1 MEKFTR
7 NEAKERLL
15 SLGAKVTGS
24 VSKNTDYVVYGKDPG
39 SKYDKALALDIKT
52 LTEEEFIEILED

>member
-1 MEKFTR
+1 MENFTR

-15 SLGAKVTGS
+15 SLGAKVTGY

-39 SKYDKALALDIKT
+39 SKYDKALDLDIKT